1 MLCGL
6 YKSITTCYLSLLA
19 MHQNKFT
26 WEPFI
31 LISLLLD
38 LKIRTGFNWLL
49 SLKCMLLNRTKR
61 HQLRVSSKWLA
72 LLQAPWSEILSDLHG
87 FCSFC
92 LGKIA
97 RLVKNSCL
105 QVMKL
110 YSLWFLLVLFT
121 KSHLTPSSFSCVLVW
136 CLRSW
141 CCTGPKLILL
151 IGFIFVS
158 LYSKSVFIAFW
169 CRSE

>member
-1 MLCGL
+1 MLCAL
-6 YKSITTCYLSLLA
+6 YKSITTCYLPLLC

-31 LISLLLD
+31 LMYLLTD

-61 HQLRVSSKWLA
+61 HQLRVCSKWLA
-72 LLQAPWSEILSDLHG
+72 LLRAPWSEILSDLHG

-92 LGKIA
+92 LGKIT

-110 YSLWFLLVLFT
+110 YSLWLLLVLCSIS
-121 KSHLTPSSFSCVLVW
+121 SHV
-136 CLRSW
+136 
-141 CCTGPKLILL
+141 ILL
-151 IGFIFVS
+151 SFFSSELCGASS
-158 LYSKSVFIAFW
+158 LDTTVVLN
-169 CRSE
+169 